1 MGNVCITIDGGTT
14 NTRCLI
20 WDQEARVI
28 ASCKCNI
35 GARNGAMEHG
45 NDTLKVQLKHN
56 LEQVLTSSG
65 HSWRDVEYILA
76 CGMITCSSGLYE
88 LPHLSTPAGLKEL
101 SEGIQ
106 TILLPEVSPVP
117 IHFIPGVK
125 NHVNHLDF
133 ESIDQMDMMRG
144 EETESMALL
153 RLHHTGSPMLLI
165 LPGSHNNYISVD
177 EQSRI
182 TGCMTSMSGEILS
195 SLTQNTILAA
205 SVNCS
210 FLDESELDRHWLLNG
225 YKNSCELGIGRAAF
239 LTRVLHLFCELS
251 PQQLGSYLLGTVL
264 ALDLEALRGSKAII
278 FNHGF
283 KIVIGGRGTM
293 ALALSQVLE
302 EEYPNSEV
310 LLDRTEYLAGMGA
323 RLIWQT
329 MNTRK
334 YIQKTS

>member
-14 NTRCLI
+14 NTRCLV
-20 WDQEARVI
+20 WDQEGRVI
-28 ASCKCNI
+28 ANCKCGI

-45 NDTLKVQLKHN
+45 NDTLKAQLKHN

-65 HSWRDVEYILA
+65 HSWTDVEYILA

-106 TILLPEVSPVP
+106 TVLLPDVSPVP

-153 RLHHTGSPMLLI
+153 KLYHNGSPMLLI
-165 LPGSHNNYISVD
+165 LPGSHNKYISVD
-177 EQSRI
+177 EQGRI

-195 SLTQNTILAA
+195 SLTLNTILAA
-205 SVNCS
+205 SVNSS
-210 FLDESELDRHWLLNG
+210 FLDESELDSYWLLNG
-225 YKNSCELGIGRAAF
+225 CKNSCGLGIGRAAF

-264 ALDLEALRGSKAII
+264 ALDLEALKGSKAIS
-278 FNHGF
+278 FNHGY
-283 KIVIGGRGTM
+283 KIVIGGKGTM
-293 ALALSQVLE
+293 ALALSQVLKK
-302 EEYPNSEV
+302 EYPNSEV
-310 LLDRTEYLAGMGA
+310 LQDYTEYLAGMGA
-323 RLIWQT
+323 RLIWQN
-329 MNTRK
+329 MNT
-334 YIQKTS
+334 

>member
-1 MGNVCITIDGGTT
+1 MGKICITIDGGTT
-14 NTRCLI
+14 NTRCLV
-20 WDQEARVI
+20 WDQKGRVI
-28 ASCKCNI
+28 ASCKCSI

-45 NDTLKVQLKHN
+45 NNTLKVQLKHS
-56 LEQVLTSSG
+56 LEQVLTSCG
-65 HSWRDVEYILA
+65 HYWTDVEYILA

-106 TILLPEVSPVP
+106 TVLLPDVSPVP
-117 IHFIPGVK
+117 IRFIPGVK

-165 LPGSHNNYISVD
+165 LPGSHNKYISVD
-177 EQSRI
+177 EQRRI

-195 SLTQNTILAA
+195 SLTLNTILAA

-225 YKNSCELGIGRAAF
+225 YKNSLKLGIGRSAF
-239 LTRVLHLFCELS
+239 LTRVLHLFCQLS

-278 FNHGF
+278 FHHGY
-283 KIVIGGRGTM
+283 KIVIGGKGTM
-293 ALALSQVLE
+293 ALALTHILK

-310 LLDRTEYLAGMGA
+310 FQDQSEYLAGMGA

-329 MNTRK
+329 LDTNV
-334 YIQKTS
+334 IITS

>member
-165 LPGSHNNYISVD
+165 LPGSHNKYISVD

-210 FLDESELDRHWLLNG
+210 FLDESELESVSRW
-225 YKNSCELGIGRAAF
+225 
-239 LTRVLHLFCELS
+239 
-251 PQQLGSYLLGTVL
+251 
-264 ALDLEALRGSKAII
+264 
-278 FNHGF
+278 
-283 KIVIGGRGTM
+283 
-293 ALALSQVLE
+293 
-302 EEYPNSEV
+302 
-310 LLDRTEYLAGMGA
+310 
-323 RLIWQT
+323 
-329 MNTRK
+329 
-334 YIQKTS
+334 